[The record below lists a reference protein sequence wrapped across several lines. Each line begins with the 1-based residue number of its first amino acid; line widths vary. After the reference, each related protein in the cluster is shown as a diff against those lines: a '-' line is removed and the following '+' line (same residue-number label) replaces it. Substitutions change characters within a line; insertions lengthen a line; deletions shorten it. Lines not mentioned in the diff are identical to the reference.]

1 MVAAHQKEGGFKRE
15 EMARYKGAVCRLCRR
30 VGEKL
35 MLKGDRCFTAKCAVE
50 KRGKPPGPQP
60 KRRRRLSDR
69 ALQLIEK
76 QKARY
81 TYGILERQFKRF
93 FTRAERLPGITW
105 ENLLVLLERRLD
117 NIVYRMGFADSRSQ
131 ARQLVQHGHIM
142 VNGRKT
148 DIPSCLIKE
157 GDTISWKES
166 STKTEY
172 YKQLLESIESRSVAS
187 WLSLDQKNL
196 VGQVASLPTPDD
208 IAAKLDGKA
217 IIEYYAR

>member
-1 MVAAHQKEGGFKRE
+1 
-15 EMARYKGAVCRLCRR
+15 LCRR